1 MKIIDRYVGKEIL
14 FTTFFSVAV
23 LSLALV
29 LGNVFKRLLDLLIN
43 HDVPIQSFLSFIAY
57 ILPFSFTFTIP
68 WGFLT
73 AILLVFGRLS
83 GENEIIAFRSSGVS
97 IPRLC
102 ASVGAIA
109 LLCTG
114 LCLWINV
121 WIAPAAQEKM
131 KATLFE
137 IATSNPLAM
146 FSSDQIIEE
155 FPDKKIYVE
164 RKDGR
169 TLHNVLVY
177 SLGNKGELLS
187 VIHAQRGELQT
198 DLENQQVLMR
208 LYEARYEQR
217 DEDNPDDLTRI
228 RQGTMEEG
236 TFPISLTELY
246 KKNRAKRNLS
256 QMTVRELLDSQNQ
269 KDPTA
274 ARVEVSKRFSFSLAS
289 LAFALVGV
297 PLAIT
302 AHRKETSMGFLF
314 SLIVASVYFLFI
326 IVADTFRENPN
337 VYPELLIWSPN
348 IIFLLL
354 GAFLFRRLA
363 KK

>member
-1 MKIIDRYVGKEIL
+1 
-14 FTTFFSVAV
+14 
-23 LSLALV
+23 
-29 LGNVFKRLLDLLIN
+29 
-43 HDVPIQSFLSFIAY
+43 
-57 ILPFSFTFTIP
+57 
-68 WGFLT
+68 
-73 AILLVFGRLS
+73 
-83 GENEIIAFRSSGVS
+83 
-97 IPRLC
+97 
-102 ASVGAIA
+102 
-109 LLCTG
+109 
-114 LCLWINV
+114 
-121 WIAPAAQEKM
+121 
-131 KATLFE
+131 
-137 IATSNPLAM
+137 
-146 FSSDQIIEE
+146 
-155 FPDKKIYVE
+155 
-164 RKDGR
+164 
-169 TLHNVLVY
+169 
-177 SLGNKGELLS
+177 
-187 VIHAQRGELQT
+187 LQT